1 MTRFGA
7 KWLDAVNASM
17 RNAALSRL
25 SENTKLELGTL
36 DYRACILGASAFL
49 LLDDYS
55 LLFN

>member
-1 MTRFGA
+1 
-7 KWLDAVNASM
+7 M
-17 RNAALSRL
+17 RNAALERL

-55 LLFN
+55 LLFQQEN